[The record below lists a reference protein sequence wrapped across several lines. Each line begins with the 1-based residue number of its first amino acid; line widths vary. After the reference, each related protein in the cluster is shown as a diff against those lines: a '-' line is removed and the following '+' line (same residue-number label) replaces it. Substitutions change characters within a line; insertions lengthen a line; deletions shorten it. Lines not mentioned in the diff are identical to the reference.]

1 MSDVEKQK
9 ATGESR
15 RGLLASGTAGPHL
28 DSMARLLGAEHY
40 QQARRAAGERRPTA
54 EERTATQDMTR
65 HITVGIDGSDSARA
79 AAVWAAE
86 VAVRHGAGLRLLY
99 ATDVEPGMFGTG
111 PNLARGLRD
120 RGRTRLDEA
129 EATVR
134 QHYPDL
140 AMDGEVRAGSPLAEL
155 IEASRTAVMMV
166 VGSRGL
172 GGVAGLLAGSTAVG
186 LAGHGE
192 CPVAVIRDL
201 TPVDVLTLS
210 GPVVVGVDGSRASA
224 AALAAAFEEAS
235 LAGAELVAVHAWSE
249 APLAGHGFA
258 ATRASSLDMLA
269 RNAERLLADQ
279 LEPYRQRYPD
289 VPIRPVALAD
299 RPTPALIEQAVS
311 ARLLVVGSRGRGGF
325 AGAVLGSVSQ
335 NLIQRAPCPL
345 LVVRGSLVD

>member
-1 MSDVEKQK
+1 
-9 ATGESR
+9 
-15 RGLLASGTAGPHL
+15 
-28 DSMARLLGAEHY
+28 
-40 QQARRAAGERRPTA
+40 
-54 EERTATQDMTR
+54 
-65 HITVGIDGSDSARA
+65 
-79 AAVWAAE
+79 
-86 VAVRHGAGLRLLY
+86 
-99 ATDVEPGMFGTG
+99 
-111 PNLARGLRD
+111 
-120 RGRTRLDEA
+120 
-129 EATVR
+129 
-134 QHYPDL
+134 
-140 AMDGEVRAGSPLAEL
+140 
-155 IEASRTAVMMV
+155 MMV